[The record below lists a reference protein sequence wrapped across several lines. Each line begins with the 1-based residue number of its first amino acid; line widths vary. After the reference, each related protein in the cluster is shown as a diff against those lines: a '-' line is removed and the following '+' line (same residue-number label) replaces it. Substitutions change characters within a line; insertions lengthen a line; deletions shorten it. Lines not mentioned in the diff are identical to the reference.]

1 MHWKPSAVPQALYER
16 AHLYRFIRQFFAERL
31 VLEVETPVVS
41 RYPVCDPNIEPIE
54 TVDGRY
60 LQTSPEYPMKRL
72 LCAGSG
78 DIYQICKVFRRGE
91 YGQRHNPE
99 FSLLEWYRCGF
110 DLPMLMDE
118 VATLVGS
125 LLGLES
131 PEVTTFSYRQVMM
144 QFAGIDP
151 FVSSDAE
158 LRDLGK
164 QIAGA
169 DLQLG
174 RDGWLDV
181 LMSHVVEPALP
192 AQQLVFVRDFPPSQ
206 AALARLRINEEGVE
220 VAERFELF
228 YRGTELAN
236 GYNELSDAD
245 EQRRRFVRDA
255 GERAP
260 DDNLLAALQQGLP
273 ECSGVALGL
282 DRVLMHRLSASCL
295 AEVISFDWP
304 RA

>member
-1 MHWKPSAVPQALYER
+1 MPQALYER

-41 RYPVCDPNIEPIE
+41 RYPVCDPNIEPIQ

>member
-1 MHWKPSAVPQALYER
+1 LPQALYER
-16 AHLYRFIRQFFAERL
+16 ADMYRFIRQFFAERQ
-31 VLEVETPVVS
+31 VLEVETPIVS
-41 RYPVCDPNIEPIE
+41 CYPVCDPNIEPMQ

-60 LQTSPEYPMKRL
+60 LHTSPEYPMKRL

-91 YGQRHNPE
+91 LGLRHNPE

-118 VATLVGS
+118 VATLVTS
-125 LLGLES
+125 LLGQTSLEVS
-131 PEVTTFSYRQVMM
+131 RFSYQQVMM
-144 QFAGIDP
+144 QHVGIDP
-151 FVSSDAE
+151 FVVSDTE
-158 LRDLGK
+158 LCELGQ

-169 DLQLG
+169 DLHLG

-181 LMSHVVEPALP
+181 LMSHLVEPALP
-192 AQQLVFVRDFPPSQ
+192 AQQLVFVRDFPSSQ
-206 AALARLRINEEGVE
+206 AALARLRVNAEGVE

-236 GYNELSDAD
+236 GYYELSDVN
-245 EQRRRFVRDA
+245 EQRLRFVRDG
-255 GERAP
+255 GERAA

-282 DRVLMHRLSASCL
+282 DRVLMHRLPASCL